1 MLDWYGSRVNKPN
14 QSFQQSMLAD
24 EILARLFQ
32 RHFDDPISAL
42 RRFEKLLALAELP
55 FDLKTQL
62 RELILPPQPSVPSPP
77 RFVYYFVPNSK
88 RGTDKVIDA
97 KISDPLHNAYL
108 NKADGIGIN
117 LGCPIRLF
125 RALEALEKLP
135 KPDQKSPREG
145 LKNPLEHLTAIE
157 ELLWLFGWKSMTG
170 QRRGGQIQGA
180 RGDVDWA
187 FEAAGLP
194 VYLEVKFRQSDW
206 MRLSDAES
214 FMMTGDGFLS
224 KAIHKFPNDAMDSG
238 LHIVGITL
246 YHNLTRDILYQIGD
260 ELRAAPQID
269 AVVVRSLIQMTHVIS
284 LKLEMRD
291 VVFSVLVQ
299 PSNRDFPT
307 AHGVIYDRA
316 EKAERVK
323 LRTKEPPATNSS
335 GVLCWPL
342 EMRKDLPE
350 APEIEGLYNIS
361 IHSRKPDG
369 EPVYHVIPKFL
380 YKK

>member
-1 MLDWYGSRVNKPN
+1 VSVPK
-14 QSFQQSMLAD
+14 QSFEQSILAD
-24 EILARLFQ
+24 QILARLFG
-32 RHFDDPISAL
+32 RHFDDPIPAL
-42 RRFEKLLALAELP
+42 QRFERLLSGAELP
-55 FDLKTQL
+55 FDFKTQL
-62 RELILPPQPSVPSPP
+62 RELIFPPQPKVPNPP

-88 RGTDKVIDA
+88 RGTDKVIDL

-117 LGCPIRLF
+117 LGCPVRLF

-135 KPDQKSPREG
+135 KPDQKNPREG
-145 LKNPLEHLTAIE
+145 LKDPLEHLTAIE
-157 ELLWLFGWKSMTG
+157 ELLWLYGWKSMTG
-170 QRRGGQIQGA
+170 QKRGGQIQGA

-214 FMMTGDGFLS
+214 FLMTGDGFLS
-224 KAIHKFPNDAMDSG
+224 KAVHKFPKAAMDSG

-246 YHNLTRDILYQIGD
+246 YHNITHDILYQIGD

-284 LKLEMRD
+284 VKPEVRD
-291 VVFSVLVQ
+291 AIFTALAQ

-316 EKAERVK
+316 EKAERIK
-323 LRTKEPPATNSS
+323 LRTKKPTASNTS

-350 APEIEGLYNIS
+350 APEMEGLYHMS
-361 IHSRKPDG
+361 IPSRKPDG
-369 EPVYHVIPKFL
+369 EPVYLVIPKFL
-380 YKK
+380 T